1 MEGNRQNTGRCP
13 GPRPVLEGFLRALL
27 MDRDPAKALLFLT
40 VDVLSA
46 GPDGRTARSREE
58 FRAAAE
64 AHLREVPGQLP
75 YGILDYREKEETPE
89 CRTCLCRIRNPGVK
103 GGPVVL
109 LSAVFRKSRGSWR
122 ISGLHI
128 SGTEGP
134 VR

>member
-1 MEGNRQNTGRCP
+1 MDGNRQDTRRCP

-27 MDRDPAKALLFLT
+27 TDRDPGKAMLFLT
-40 VDVLSA
+40 ADVYSA

-58 FRAAAE
+58 FRKVAE
-64 AHLREVPGQLP
+64 AHSREVPELLP
-75 YGILDYREKEETPE
+75 YGILDYREKQETQD
-89 CRTCLCRIRNPGVK
+89 CRVCMCRIRNPFRQ

-109 LSAVFRKSRGSWR
+109 LSAAFRKERGAWR
-122 ISGLHI
+122 ISILHI